1 MFLIVCHCQFEIGFY
16 FIFFTNYWALW
27 LCLVQFIIYQRC
39 FDYLVLSS
47 ISLSRLWQA
56 IVLWIYM
63 LFLATVHGQI
73 FLNFFLF
80 YLFFNFFIYFHFSF
94 IIFFISSFSI
104 YFFTDIYLSEFWRL
118 EEQANKLD
126 GLQSIVKYSSSDTE
140 TIVRERIA
148 VSHSMT
154 QEGATAELILLSEK
168 YPQETLTALLN
179 GLDISKG
186 KHI

>member
-1 MFLIVCHCQFEIGFY
+1 M
-16 FIFFTNYWALW
+16 
-27 LCLVQFIIYQRC
+27 
-39 FDYLVLSS
+39 
-47 ISLSRLWQA
+47 
-56 IVLWIYM
+56 
-63 LFLATVHGQI
+63 
-73 FLNFFLF
+73 
-80 YLFFNFFIYFHFSF
+80 
-94 IIFFISSFSI
+94 
-104 YFFTDIYLSEFWRL
+104 SEFWRL

-168 YPQETLTALLN
+168 YPQETLTALSN